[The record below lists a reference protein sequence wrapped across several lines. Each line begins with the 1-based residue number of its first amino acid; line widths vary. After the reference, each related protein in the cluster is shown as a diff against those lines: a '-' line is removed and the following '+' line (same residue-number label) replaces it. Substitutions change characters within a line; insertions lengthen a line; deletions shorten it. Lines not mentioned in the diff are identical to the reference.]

1 MRTAVPCLRHS
12 SRNLRN
18 WLHATSWSV
27 VLGEIAWID
36 ADLVG
41 HCGCGDGHLRG
52 EVDVGHQGNGN
63 AHCPETGLYLPERLH
78 LSETLGGE
86 PDQLRAGLIQVE
98 TLLYGSVQVIGVA
111 VAHTLDD
118 GPACIVSDE
127 QAISYIC
134 SDVAHIYLSFT

>member
-1 MRTAVPCLRHS
+1 MPMRTAVPCLRHS

-18 WLHATSWSV
+18 WLHATSWS
-27 VLGEIAWID
+27 EIAGID

-41 HCGCGDGHLRG
+41 HCGCSDGHLRG

-78 LSETLGGE
+78 LAEALGGE
-86 PDQLRAGLIQVE
+86 PDQLRAGLIQAE
-98 TLLYGSVQVIGVA
+98 ALLYGSVQVIGVA
-111 VAHTLDD
+111 VAHALDD
-118 GPACIVSDE
+118 CPARVMTYE

-134 SDVAHIYLSFT
+134 SDIVHIFFS